1 MILYLWILRKEK
13 KSDPQRLLLN
23 TGDKL
28 NSKGSEKYVVL
39 SNLSVYDIWKNIRK
53 PYKNNKFK
61 ILALTYNEEF
71 KLPDGS
77 YSVSNI

>member
-13 KSDPQRLLLN
+13 KSDPQRLSLN

-28 NSKGSEKYVVL
+28 NSKRSEKYVVL
-39 SNLSVYDIWKNIRK
+39 SNLSIYYIWKNIRK

>member
-28 NSKGSEKYVVL
+28 NSKRSEKYVVL
-39 SNLSVYDIWKNIRK
+39 SNLSIYYIWKNIRK

-61 ILALTYNEEF
+61 ILALIYNEEF

>member
-28 NSKGSEKYVVL
+28 NSKRSEKYVVL
-39 SNLSVYDIWKNIRK
+39 SNLSIYYIWKNIRK